1 MPITSSVIIDRYP
14 NGDIASGQLV
24 DFFITSGYTSY
35 STYKWYLISG
45 STSTLISTQS
55 GCTVLFSDIGN
66 FSVNLELSNYPE
78 SWTGGHFYG
87 GDFEGFFGGGTFNYG
102 KLNGYDINKINTNN
116 KIFIEK
122 II

>member
-1 MPITSSVIIDRYP
+1 MPTTSVIIDRYP
-14 NGDIASGQLV
+14 EGNIGTGQLV
-24 DFFITSGYTSY
+24 NFFVTSGNTSY

-45 STSTLISTQS
+45 STKTLISTES
-55 GCTVLFSDIGN
+55 GCTVLFSDSGS
-66 FSVNLELSNYPE
+66 FSVDLELNNYPE

-102 KLNGYDINKINTNN
+102 TLNDYDIINQNVNN

-122 II
+122 SN